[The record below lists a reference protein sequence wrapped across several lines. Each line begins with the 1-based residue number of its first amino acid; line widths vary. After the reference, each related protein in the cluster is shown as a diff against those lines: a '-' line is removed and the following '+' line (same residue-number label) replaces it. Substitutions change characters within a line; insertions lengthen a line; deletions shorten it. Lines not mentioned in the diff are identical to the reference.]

1 VILVRSWR
9 KSDVPAIVEACQDP
23 EIPRW
28 TLVPSPYSEDDAR
41 SFLATAA
48 REREEGTRLSLA
60 VVAAN
65 EGPLLGSI
73 ALRVNREDAIGEIG
87 YWVAAP
93 ARRRGIATLAVA
105 LLSRWA
111 FDALSLARMQVLT
124 DPENRPSQRVA
135 ERAGFTR
142 EGLLRSFR
150 EQKGKRKSFVV
161 YSLLR
166 TDPPGP

>member
-1 VILVRSWR
+1 VILLRSWLE
-9 KSDVPAIVEACQDP
+9 SDLSAIVEACQDP

-28 TLVPSPYSEDDAR
+28 TLVPSPYSEHDAR
-41 SFLATAA
+41 SFVAIAA

-60 VVAAN
+60 VVAVN
-65 EGPLLGSI
+65 EGSLLGSI

-93 ARRRGIATLAVA
+93 ARRCGIASRAVD
-105 LLSRWA
+105 LLSRWG
-111 FDALSLARMQVLT
+111 FDALSLARMQILT

-150 EQKGKRKSFVV
+150 EQKGERKSFVV